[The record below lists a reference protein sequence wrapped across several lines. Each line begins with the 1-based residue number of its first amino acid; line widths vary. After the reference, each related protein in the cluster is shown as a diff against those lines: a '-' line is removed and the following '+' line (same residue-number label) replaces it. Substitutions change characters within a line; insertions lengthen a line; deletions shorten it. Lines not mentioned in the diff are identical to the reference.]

1 MTIHRLQSEI
11 RNPQSEMPLAIV
23 IPTYNQPD
31 LLRACLV
38 SVTRNSP
45 QQTDIVVVDDAS
57 PADVARVVAEFRG
70 VRHLRLTRRG
80 GFCVAA
86 NAGIAATTAPIVELL
101 NDDTEVCPD
110 WASAALRAFDDPR
123 VAAVAPLVVQSDGR
137 VDSAGD
143 RYDPGGFAQKIG
155 HGESINESMLQRR
168 AVFGASAS
176 SAFYRRTFLERV
188 GLFPESFGA
197 YFEDVDLACRLQ
209 RAGGTVIFE
218 PESRVIHH
226 GGSSHGPLRRQMIE
240 QQSRNEEWLYW
251 RNTPSVLQTLPRHV
265 AVLAAKA
272 LRRWNEGRL
281 VPWLCGRAR
290 ALWELRECR
299 QHARS
304 LAAIN
309 PALHR
314 ALERAHPKS

>member
-1 MTIHRLQSEI
+1 MS
-11 RNPQSEMPLAIV
+11 LAIV
-23 IPTYNQPD
+23 IPTFQRVD
-31 LLRACLV
+31 RVRACLA
-38 SVTRNSP
+38 SVTRYCPS
-45 QQTDIVVVDDAS
+45 QTDVVVVDDAS
-57 PADVARVVAEFRG
+57 PADVANVVAAFPG
-70 VRHLRLTRRG
+70 VRHVRLAKRG

-101 NDDTEVCPD
+101 NDDTEVCPG

-123 VAAVAPLVVQSDGR
+123 VAAVAPLVLRPDGR
-137 VDSAGD
+137 IDSAGD

-155 HGESINESMLQRR
+155 HGESINASMLQRR
-168 AVFGASAS
+168 AVFGASGS
-176 SAFYRRTFLERV
+176 SAFYRRSFLERV

-197 YFEDVDLACRLQ
+197 YFEDVDLACRIQ
-209 RAGGTVIFE
+209 RAGGTILFE

-226 GGSSHGPLRRQMIE
+226 GGSSHGPASRRMIE

-251 RNTPSVLQTLPRHV
+251 RNAPRIVQSLPRHV

-272 LRRWNEGRL
+272 LRRWTEGRL

-290 ALWELRECR
+290 ALRELRACR

-309 PALHR
+309 PASLR
-314 ALERAHPKS
+314 ALKRAHPKS